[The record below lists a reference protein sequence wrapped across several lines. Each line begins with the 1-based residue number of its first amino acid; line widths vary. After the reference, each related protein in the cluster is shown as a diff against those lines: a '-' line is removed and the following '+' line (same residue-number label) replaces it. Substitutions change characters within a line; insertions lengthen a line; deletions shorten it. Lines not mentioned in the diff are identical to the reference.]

1 MSDKKQVL
9 VICQSAASQ
18 MYLGV
23 VLNRIWYAPV
33 LAKTAMEGVDI
44 ARKNPFSLIAFD
56 ADLPEQELR
65 SSLALLRSDEAV
77 KKLPLAVFRAS
88 GGSISQEALIAQGC
102 SAVLTKPLDLAL
114 VYGVLSRL
122 SGQPRTFPRA
132 AAKFRVEIEEGTPE
146 PVLTCVN
153 ISEGG
158 LYLRTH
164 APLKEHT
171 VLHLKFTLPLG
182 AEVIETAGEVVRTAQ
197 LEARMHAEPGMGIQF
212 IDLPEATRGQIRNYV
227 QWELIGDLDWEPKAD
242 DFRLLRKE

>member
-1 MSDKKQVL
+1 MSEKKQVL

-33 LAKTAMEGVDI
+33 LAKTVMEGVDL
-44 ARKNPFSLIAFD
+44 ARTIPFSLIAFD
-56 ADLPEQELR
+56 ADLQEKELL
-65 SSLALLRSDEAV
+65 SSLSILRSDEAV

-88 GGSISQEALIAQGC
+88 GGSISQETLIKQGC
-102 SAVLTKPLDLAL
+102 AAVLTKPLDLAL

-122 SGQPRTFPRA
+122 SGQPRTYPRA

-146 PVLTCVN
+146 RVLTCVN

-164 APLKEHT
+164 APLEEHT

-182 AEVIETAGEVVRTAQ
+182 TEVIEIAGEVVRTAQ
-197 LEARMHAEPGMGIQF
+197 LEARMHTEPGMGIQF
-212 IDLPEATRGQIRNYV
+212 IDLPETLRQQIKNYV
-227 QWELIGDLDWEPKAD
+227 QWELIGDLEWEPKAD
-242 DFRLLRKE
+242 DFRLLKKE